1 MINKK
6 ENLVCFILLL
16 SGVFSGCS
24 KGELDPTP
32 PDLKPETI
40 ALRSSITS
48 MHPVSRS
55 PFMGTLSA
63 DNQLTAKVL
72 ASEISGNYNNLYA
85 NGSMTFGLPT
95 SAVAYNTTGFSGNES
110 FPDEGEALIY
120 LSGLTPADG
129 WSVASNTASITLS
142 GKEDLMTANEV
153 STNKKKVREQDYA
166 TLAFEHRLTLLEI
179 AVHTENQDAATKWE
193 KVTGIK
199 LTKTAT
205 SEVESRAVVDLST
218 GIVTLDTPQSS
229 QKSYGLSVANSIAT
243 YSDTEYAG
251 TTLVGG
257 QSKLV
262 AYSLI
267 SPVTATALDKEY
279 TFMITT
285 SKGGIEKTSTVAIDL
300 NDKTGNPFV
309 GSTAGYS
316 FIVTFYFQNGNIKA
330 AATVKNWQTGGE
342 YIVPIG

>member
-6 ENLVCFILLL
+6 ENLVCFMILL

-24 KGELDPTP
+24 KGELNPTP
-32 PDLKPETI
+32 PDLKAETI
-40 ALRSSITS
+40 ALRSSISS

-63 DNQLTAKVL
+63 DNQLTARVL
-72 ASEISGNYNNLYA
+72 ASETSLDYTSLYA
-85 NGSMTFGLPT
+85 NGSMTFGTPT
-95 SAVAYNTTGFSGNES
+95 AAVAYNTTGFSGNES

-120 LSGLTPADG
+120 LFGLTPSEG

-153 STNKKKVREQDYA
+153 STNKKKVREHDYA
-166 TLAFEHRLTLLEI
+166 TLAFEHHLTLLEI
-179 AVHTENQDAATKWE
+179 AVHTENQDAVTKWE

-199 LTKTAT
+199 LTKTTT
-205 SEVESRAVVDLST
+205 SQVESRAVVDLSAGT
-218 GIVTLDTPQSS
+218 VTLDTPQNS
-229 QKSYGLSVANSIAT
+229 QKCYGLSVASGTAT

-257 QSKLV
+257 ESKSV

-267 SPVTATALDKEY
+267 SPVKATALDKEY
-279 TFMITT
+279 TFIITT

-300 NDKTGNPFV
+300 NDKMGNPFV

-330 AATVKNWQTGGE
+330 AATVKDWQGGGE